1 MGRFIYKKRNRL
13 CNLPPKPRRNKLELY
28 NDILKAI
35 GDEITND
42 DNSVAI
48 PTRVQLRCNLAYDK
62 LTRYLDELENR
73 KMILQSPLLI
83 TEKGRDFLQDY
94 DRISNFVLEM
104 GIKYLDI
111 PPDEMKGV

>member
-1 MGRFIYKKRNRL
+1 MKQL
-13 CNLPPKPRRNKLELY
+13 CDLKPKPRRGKLELY

-35 GDEITND
+35 VDEITND
-42 DNSVAI
+42 HDSIAK
-48 PTRVQLRCNLAYDK
+48 PTRVQLRSNLAYDK
-62 LTRYLDELENR
+62 LARYLDELENR

-111 PPDEMKGV
+111 SPDEMKGV

>member
-1 MGRFIYKKRNRL
+1 M
-13 CNLPPKPRRNKLELY
+13 ELY

-35 GDEITND
+35 GDEIVND
-42 DNSVAI
+42 DNSVVL

-73 KMILQSPLLI
+73 KMIQQSPLLI

-94 DRISNFVLEM
+94 DRISNFVLDM

-111 PPDEMKGV
+111 PSDGLKGV

>member
-1 MGRFIYKKRNRL
+1 M
-13 CNLPPKPRRNKLELY
+13 Y

-35 GDEITND
+35 GDEIVND
-42 DNSVAI
+42 DNSVVL

-73 KMILQSPLLI
+73 KMIQQSPLLI

-94 DRISNFVLEM
+94 DRISNFVLDM

-111 PPDEMKGV
+111 PSDGLKGV